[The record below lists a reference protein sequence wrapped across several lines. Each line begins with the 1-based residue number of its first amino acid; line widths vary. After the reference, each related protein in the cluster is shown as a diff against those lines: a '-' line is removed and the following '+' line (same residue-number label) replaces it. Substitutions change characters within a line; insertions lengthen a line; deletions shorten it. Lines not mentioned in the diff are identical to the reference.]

1 MTREKAAIWI
11 KLDSNWLQDIKIID
25 FRGRYGKAALVDVI
39 QLFILMQ
46 QYPDGLVD
54 MTQARNVANAELII
68 GKKGKALYKF
78 LDRAAECGLI
88 DAGLWESFRHV
99 TSNRAATDAMRRT
112 RQREGGRAGGKVSR
126 REGAKDKHPCKDAC
140 KEAGKEAGKHAG

>member
-78 LDRAAECGLI
+78 LDRAAGCGLI
-88 DAGLWESFRHV
+88 DGGLWESLRHV

-112 RQREGGRAGGKVSR
+112 RQREGGRAGGRASPKASA
-126 REGAKDKHPCKDAC
+126 EGKEACKDAC